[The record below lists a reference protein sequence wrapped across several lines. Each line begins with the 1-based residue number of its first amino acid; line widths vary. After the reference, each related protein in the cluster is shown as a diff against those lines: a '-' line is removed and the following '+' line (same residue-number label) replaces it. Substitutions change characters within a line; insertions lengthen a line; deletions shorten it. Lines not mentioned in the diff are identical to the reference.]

1 MADEELKQLLQKN
14 LETSQESLDILKKMN
29 RARMLGNAFVFLK
42 WVIILGL
49 SYGAYYFIEP
59 YLGALTGGLDSVN
72 SGMEQVKS
80 IQNLLPK

>member
-14 LETSQESLDILKKMN
+14 LEASQESLDILKKMN
-29 RARMLGNAFVFLK
+29 RARMLGNALVFLK
-42 WVIILGL
+42 WAIIIGL

-59 YLGALTGGLDSVN
+59 YLRALTGGLDSVN